1 MYVCESVCLRISLSK
16 IYIFETAKARHLHL
30 FSLAVRLFF
39 LYLPLCVFIFLIVL
53 LYIYMYN
60 IHIVKGTNITRGE
73 SGVISIRLFVPL
85 SLFFF
90 LSPFMHLI
98 LILVRIP
105 IFYVRTLEKL
115 TYTREIVCIKFDSD
129 FAHTVEYV
137 HTRLNISY

>member
-60 IHIVKGTNITRGE
+60 IHIVKGTDITTGE
-73 SGVISIRLFVPL
+73 SGVISILFVCPSL
-85 SLFFF
+85 SLL
-90 LSPFMHLI
+90 LSLPLHASYSYSCSYTHI
-98 LILVRIP
+98 LC
-105 IFYVRTLEKL
+105 
-115 TYTREIVCIKFDSD
+115 TYTREIDL
-129 FAHTVEYV
+129 H
-137 HTRLNISY
+137 